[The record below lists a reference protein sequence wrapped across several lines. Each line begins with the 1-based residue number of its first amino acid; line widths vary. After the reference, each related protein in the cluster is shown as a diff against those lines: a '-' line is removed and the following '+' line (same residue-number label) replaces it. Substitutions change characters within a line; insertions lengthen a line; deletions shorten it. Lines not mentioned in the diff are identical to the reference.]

1 MRSMSIVESDT
12 LIILAELTFSYILSS
27 R

>member
-1 MRSMSIVESDT
+1 MSIVESST